1 MERKVYL
8 ILILLITSG
17 PALKNLPTGWKV
29 ETIYEKSVTPSS
41 ICVDGNGDLLMLD
54 PIKYTISKLDP
65 TGNVSFYASTGSLQ
79 FGQIAYQ
86 LNENRL
92 LGFGGTPGGLY
103 AYMGGIF
110 VLINTI
116 DFDKEVTSSIAV
128 DPTDDSFYG
137 GSFNVGTKI
146 CHFNATGHFIREIVT
161 NVQGCGQIALNKS
174 QNLLY
179 YTEAYTGS
187 LYRVNLTDLSRVLI
201 DTGLGIP
208 SIGEPPVICLDDNK
222 TLYSLHKNGTTNQG
236 LYKLVNDSFVFLG
249 MPDKYGW
256 GNLHWAPKFQSI
268 LLAAS
273 AGGCI
278 ASYNLTEN
286 TITKLTDVVNSPA
299 IVENEDGEIFLFI
312 ENQIVKLTS
321 TGLVN
326 ITGELPFEIKQFALD
341 AENNLYA
348 GISNDTV
355 TILKIYMD
363 GTYETWFNKP
373 IHETLQSLSYDS
385 KYNTLVAVTS
395 NKIANYTAA
404 YRIPIPDYDL
414 YEPIV
419 IPTIT
424 GSVPRGTVDNNG
436 TVYIYENEANVI
448 YKIPDITTIAEILFT
463 NVHYKDP
470 FFFLQYVSVT
480 DGLIGG
486 WNDGLRMFPLSGGAF
501 YSFAES
507 DTGIDFQSL
516 FETRNNEYIGTH
528 TRHIYRITYNPGS
541 RAIPG
546 FELITLLL
554 SLIALVYVSYKKK
567 CNKLRKQNLFF

>member
-1 MERKVYL
+1 MKRKIYL
-8 ILILLITSG
+8 IFMLFIIPVNIIVLSIDTVISTTISG
-17 PALKNLPTGWKV
+17 PALKNLPAGWTV
-29 ETIYEKSVTPSS
+29 ETLYEKPVTPSS

-54 PIKYTISKLDP
+54 PLKYSISKLDP
-65 TGNVSFYASTGSLQ
+65 TGNISFYASTGSRQ
-79 FGQIAYQ
+79 FGQIAFQ
-86 LNENRL
+86 PNENRL

-103 AYMGGIF
+103 AYMGGTF

-116 DFDKEVTSSIAV
+116 DPDKEVTSSIVV

-137 GSFNVGTKI
+137 GSFNIGTKI
-146 CHFNATGHFIREIVT
+146 CHFNATGHFIREIVV

-174 QNLLY
+174 QNVLY

-187 LYRVNLTDLSRVLI
+187 VYRVNLTDLSSTMI
-201 DTGLGIP
+201 EKGLGIP
-208 SIGEPPVICLDDNK
+208 SIGEPPVICLDDNQ

-278 ASYNLTEN
+278 ASYNLAEN
-286 TITKLTDVVNSPA
+286 TITKLTDIVNSPA
-299 IVENEDGEIFLFI
+299 IVENEDGEIFLSI
-312 ENQIVKLTS
+312 ESQIMKLTS
-321 TGLVN
+321 IGLVN
-326 ITGELPFEIKQFALD
+326 ITKDLPYEIMQFALD
-341 AENNLYA
+341 AENN
-348 GISNDTV
+348 I
-355 TILKIYMD
+355 
-363 GTYETWFNKP
+363 
-373 IHETLQSLSYDS
+373 
-385 KYNTLVAVTS
+385 
-395 NKIANYTAA
+395 A
-404 YRIPIPDYDL
+404 YRIPIADYDL
-414 YEPIV
+414 YEPIL

-424 GSVPRGTVDNNG
+424 GSVPRGTVDNDG
-436 TVYIYENEANVI
+436 TVYIYENEANLI
-448 YKIPDITTIAEILFT
+448 YKIPDTTTVAEILFT

-470 FFFLQYVSVT
+470 FFFLQYISKV

-486 WNDGLRMFPLSGGAF
+486 WNDGLRMFPLSSGAK

-516 FETRNNEYIGTH
+516 FETKNKEYIGTH
-528 TRHIYRITYNPGS
+528 TRHIYRITYNLGS

-546 FELITLLL
+546 FEWVTLLL
-554 SLIALVYVSYKKK
+554 SLIALVYVSYKRYSKRG
-567 CNKLRKQNLFF
+567 L